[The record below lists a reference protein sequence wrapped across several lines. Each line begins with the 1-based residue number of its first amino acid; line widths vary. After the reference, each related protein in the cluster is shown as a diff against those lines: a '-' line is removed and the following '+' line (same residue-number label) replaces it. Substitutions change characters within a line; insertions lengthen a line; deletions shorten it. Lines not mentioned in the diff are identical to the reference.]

1 MIGGASVVENSIKV
15 FASEESILLLWLSEH
30 ITKTKTKSVIKCSQN
45 EIAEE
50 FNCSPTTINKRI
62 KALKRAQCIKSNGK
76 KGYTITVYGEKIIK
90 EIKDIETIVGGKKNG
105 N

>member
-1 MIGGASVVENSIKV
+1 MVENSIKV
-15 FASEESILLLWLSEH
+15 FASEECLLLLWLSEH
-30 ITKTKTKSVIKCSQN
+30 ITKTKTKSVIKYSQN

-62 KALKRAQCIKSNGK
+62 QTLKRAQCIKSNGK
-76 KGYTITVYGEKIIK
+76 KGYIITVNGEKIIRK
-90 EIKDIETIVGGKKNG
+90 FKDIEDIVGGKKNG